1 MHLLVE
7 CKGQKVYI
15 TKNKYIEGVD
25 IALEDLT
32 RLKKSLGK
40 NFDGIIGN
48 DIIKNYITKIDFE
61 KKQIILY
68 NSTDSVNTNNYKEFP
83 FEFKNNIN
91 IPQFPVTIELENG
104 SKFSGDIFF
113 DSGAGLSLLLNTPFI
128 NENNLL
134 AKVGKTINSTTD
146 NLSNK
151 TKTAETLIKSL
162 EIGDYKFEN
171 LSIGLSSDK
180 LGVSS
185 FDKYLGILGNEIINR
200 FTYTT

>member
-1 MHLLVE
+1 MSNSQDSITYYFDTGASTTLLDKE
-7 CKGQKVYI
+7 IAKKYNLKPNHTQTIEGASGNKSYEMILGQKVYI

-113 DSGAGLSLLLNTPFI
+113 DSGAGLSLLLNI
-128 NENNLL
+128 
-134 AKVGKTINSTTD
+134 V
-146 NLSNK
+146 
-151 TKTAETLIKSL
+151 
-162 EIGDYKFEN
+162 
-171 LSIGLSSDK
+171 
-180 LGVSS
+180 V
-185 FDKYLGILGNEIINR
+185 R
-200 FTYTT
+200 